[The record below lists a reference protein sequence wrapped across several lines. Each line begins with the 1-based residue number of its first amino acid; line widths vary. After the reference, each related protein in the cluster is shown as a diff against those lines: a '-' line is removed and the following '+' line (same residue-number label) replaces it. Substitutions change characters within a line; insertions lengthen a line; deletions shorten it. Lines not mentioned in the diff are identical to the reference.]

1 MRRDFTLKYVA
12 SWVLSVLLAALFLIV
27 GVPKILGGQN
37 HWVRAFEMMNYPVW
51 FRIVVGTVET
61 LGAILLLVPVTTL
74 YAACGLALLMIGA
87 TYSQLAVGQ
96 PGSAVPPAL
105 LFFVLLY
112 VAWTHRPAAAGGVRR
127 APSALLHR
135 ILHEGEVAGV
145 IGATAV
151 AVWFFIVDAVA
162 GRPLFTPTVLG
173 NALFSFFGPIP
184 DSESVLLH
192 IIAYTIF
199 HYAAF
204 IAFGIILAL
213 VVNLAEEQPSILLG
227 FFILFIAFEI
237 GFHGLVAIL
246 QQSTI
251 LGALAWYQI
260 MIGNLIAA
268 VLMVGYMYR
277 THPALGHEFAHAL
290 DLE

>member
-1 MRRDFTLKYVA
+1 MRRVYTMKYVA

-37 HWVRAFEMMNYPVW
+37 HWVRAFEMFGYPVW

-61 LGAILLLVPVTTL
+61 LGAILLLVPVTTI

-96 PGSAVPPAL
+96 PASAVPPAL

-112 VAWTHRPAAAGGVRR
+112 VVWTRRPVAAGVVRR

-145 IGATAV
+145 IGATSV
-151 AVWFFIVDAVA
+151 AVWFFIVDA
-162 GRPLFTPTVLG
+162 
-173 NALFSFFGPIP
+173 
-184 DSESVLLH
+184 
-192 IIAYTIF
+192 IF

-204 IAFGIILAL
+204 IAAGIILAL

-246 QQSTI
+246 QQSTV

-260 MIGNLIAA
+260 MIGNLIAS
-268 VLMVGYMYR
+268 VLMVAYMFR
-277 THPALGHEFAHAL
+277 IHPALGHEFAHAL
-290 DLE
+290 DLD

>member
-1 MRRDFTLKYVA
+1 MRRVYSMKYVA

-37 HWVRAFEMMNYPVW
+37 HWVRAFEMFGYPVW
-51 FRIVVGTVET
+51 FRVVVGTVET
-61 LGAILLLVPVTTL
+61 LGAVFLLIPATSI
-74 YAACGLALLMIGA
+74 YAASGLALLMIGA

-96 PGSAVPPAL
+96 PATAVVPAL

-112 VAWTHRPAAAGGVRR
+112 VAWTRRPAAVAAVRP
-127 APSALLHR
+127 APSTFVHR
-135 ILHEGEVAGV
+135 MLHEGEVAGV
-145 IGATAV
+145 IGATSV
-151 AVWFFIVDAVA
+151 AVWFFIVDTIS

>member
-1 MRRDFTLKYVA
+1 MRRDFSVKYVA
-12 SWVLSVLLAALFLIV
+12 SWVLCVLLAALFLIV
-27 GVPKILGGQN
+27 GIPKILGGQN
-37 HWVRAFEMMNYPVW
+37 HWVRAFEMLRYPVW

-61 LGAILLLVPVTTL
+61 VGAILLLVPVTTI

-96 PGSAVPPAL
+96 PGSAVVPAL

-112 VAWTHRPAAAGGVRR
+112 VAWTRRPIPAGAVRR
-127 APSALLHR
+127 APSAFLHR

-145 IGATAV
+145 IGATGV
-151 AVWFFIVDAVA
+151 AVWFFIVDLIA

-173 NALFSFFGPIP
+173 NALFSFFGPFA
-184 DSESVLLH
+184 DGESVLLH

-237 GFHGLVAIL
+237 GFHGMVAIL

-251 LGALAWYQI
+251 LGALAWYQV
-260 MIGNLIAA
+260 MIGNLIAS
-268 VLMVGYMYR
+268 VLMVGYMFR

-290 DLE
+290 DFD